1 MAWVNISDDDLI
13 TYKVAALVSALRT
26 AALGAGQGDPVE
38 TLKAQVVDVVR
49 RKVAACRTNQVES
62 TPGTVPASLLP
73 IACRMILRAAKDR
86 LEIALTDDERK
97 QWDKDDRELDA
108 VASCAMPIDDAASP
122 VAPSVQQTQPSPS
135 IKARPRRFG
144 LAQQDGL

>member
-1 MAWVNISDDDLI
+1 M

-26 AALGAGQGDPVE
+26 AALGVGQGDPVE
-38 TLKAQVVDVVR
+38 VIKSQVVDVVR

-62 TPGTVPASLLP
+62 TPDTVPASLLP

-86 LEIALTDDERK
+86 LEIELTDDERK

-108 VASCAMPIDDAASP
+108 VASCAMPIDAAAAP
-122 VAPSVQQTQPSPS
+122 VAPSVQQTQPTPT
-135 IKARPRRFG
+135 IKARPRRFSG
-144 LAQQDGL
+144 AQQDGV